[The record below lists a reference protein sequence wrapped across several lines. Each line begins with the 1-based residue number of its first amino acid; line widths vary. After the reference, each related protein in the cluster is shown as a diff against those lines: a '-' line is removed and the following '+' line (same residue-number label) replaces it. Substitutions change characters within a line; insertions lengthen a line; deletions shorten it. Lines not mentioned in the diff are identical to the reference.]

1 MATLKGGTVVDGNF
15 YVEGGLHVRN
25 ITDDSGNKLPHFAGE
40 DTIKQNRLV
49 KFADNEGGITYSPF
63 GDSSTVDATILS
75 SYTSDNQQKDFAFKG
90 ESMSFPYKSFELQT
104 KDSTIKDDKGNIIE
118 TNLIDSYKVDPLE
131 EGFSKD
137 VFPSSFV
144 LV

>member
-40 DTIKQNRLV
+40 DTIKQNRLI
-49 KFADNEGGITYSPF
+49 KFADNEGGIIYSPF
-63 GDSSTVDATILS
+63 GDNSTVDTTILS
-75 SYTSDNQQKDFAFKG
+75 AFTKDDQQKDFSFKK
-90 ESMSFPYKSFELQT
+90 EKMSFPYKSFELET
-104 KDSTIKDDKGNIIE
+104 VDSILKDEKGNTIE
-118 TNLIDSYKVDPLE
+118 TSYIDSYKVDPLE
-131 EGFSKD
+131 EEFSVD
-137 VFPSSFV
+137 IFPSSFV